1 MRTKRSRRRFTA
13 RLTCAVGHG
22 GITIMKNWILG
33 ISLAANVILAATFFT
48 ARQYERKIYHLS
60 IALAA
65 QTELHIN
72 EHLLSLITSD
82 KIDEAKSILNNF
94 IKSGKI
100 VAKTLADIARWQKIP
115 YTPKSMRDMESQLN
129 KAAET
134 K

>member
-1 MRTKRSRRRFTA
+1 
-13 RLTCAVGHG
+13 
-22 GITIMKNWILG
+22 MKNWILG

-65 QTELHIN
+65 QTELRTN
-72 EHLLSLITSD
+72 KHLLSLIASD
-82 KIDEAKSILNNF
+82 KIDETKSILNNF

-100 VAKTLADIARWQKIP
+100 VTKTLADIARWQKIP